1 MERPAAPIHAGLSFA
16 RRLELQQEGDGYP
29 VLAVAKIRSPARNN
43 RTRGTGVSSRRCHA
57 SRSGEVGN
65 IRGAMVVLE
74 AVGEVLA
81 RHVICRNRSVPRL
94 ERIARIL
101 GEVRSPRGHCRSIDR
116 RQQHKITPGVVDLS
130 AAKSQGVTIVIEP
143 HAVVSHKAEEAL
155 LRSRLAVAKAADTAA
170 ALATCVSRKCSGRLA
185 DK

>member
-101 GEVRSPRGHCRSIDR
+101 GEVRRPRGRCRSIDR
-116 RQQHKITPGVVDLS
+116 RQQYKISARVVDLS
-130 AAKSQGVTIVIEP
+130 ATKSQSVTIVIEP
-143 HAVVSHKAEEAL
+143 DAVVSHEAEEAL
-155 LRSRLAVAKAADTAA
+155 FRSGLAVAEATDTAP
-170 ALATCVSRKCSGRLA
+170 ALATSVSGERGGRLA